1 MPKTFITPAA
11 VLAAVLAVAVAGC
24 GSSSSTSSS
33 ATSASSASAPTAS
46 ASASDTTT
54 STSSAMSSSHMS
66 GAAGSMSGHTIV
78 TVAAGAPQFSTLV
91 SLVKKAGL
99 VSALEASG
107 PYTVFAPTNQAFVA
121 LSKDDPALFAK
132 VTHSK
137 ALLTE
142 VLEYHVVRGRLT
154 ASEIEMHHYL
164 TTLLGK
170 RLTVNVVDGKVHL
183 QSAEV
188 VEANIAASN
197 GIVHAI
203 NGVLV
208 PPSSTSPAGAP

>member
-1 MPKTFITPAA
+1 MRNKFVTPVA
-11 VLAAVLAVAVAGC
+11 VLASVLAVAIAGC

-33 ATSASSASAPTAS
+33 AAGASSTSTPTTS
-46 ASASDTTT
+46 ASASDTGM
-54 STSSAMSSSHMS
+54 STSSAMSSSHTS
-66 GAAGSMSGHTIV
+66 GAAETMSAHNLV
-78 TVAAGAPQFSTLV
+78 AVAAGSPQFSTLV
-91 SLVKKAGL
+91 SLLKKAGL
-99 VSALEASG
+99 VSALQGPG

-121 LSKDDPALFAK
+121 VSKDDPALFAK

-142 VLEYHVVRGRLT
+142 VLEYHVVKGRLR
-154 ASEIEMHHYL
+154 AGEIEMRHYL

-170 RLTVNVVDGKVHL
+170 RLTVKVVDGKVHL

-188 VEANIAASN
+188 VNANIAASN
-197 GIVHAI
+197 GIIHAI

-208 PPSSTSPAGAP
+208 PPASTSPAGP